1 MIIALWIIATCEV
14 IRVIQIFIQIANL
27 KSDVSARDHA
37 YKEFVKSLKMT
48 DKEYVERIL
57 KEFEESEE

>member
-1 MIIALWIIATCEV
+1 V